1 LQGDIRRANQ
11 SCQEYLKQNNTEGYK
26 MKVIKHYMRKKPHS
40 SKKVR
45 VDGYQKAGKRKAPA
59 K

>member
-1 LQGDIRRANQ
+1 
-11 SCQEYLKQNNTEGYK
+11 

-40 SKKVR
+40 RKKMR
-45 VDGYQKAGKRKAPA
+45 VDGYKKPGKRKEKA

>member
-1 LQGDIRRANQ
+1 
-11 SCQEYLKQNNTEGYK
+11 

>member
-1 LQGDIRRANQ
+1 
-11 SCQEYLKQNNTEGYK
+11 
-26 MKVIKHYMRKKPHS
+26 MKTIKHYYRKKPHS
-40 SKKVR
+40 RKKMR